1 MTIALSQARNLLRR
15 NNLSSDL
22 KSKKKKKKKKRGS
35 KKQEKKVR
43 ATISGVVHDVLNNRH
58 NTVRK

>member
-15 NNLSSDL
+15 NNLSGGL
-22 KSKKKKKKKKRGS
+22 KSKKK
-35 KKQEKKVR
+35 KKVR
-43 ATISGVVHDVLNNRH
+43 ATISGVVHDLLNNRL